1 MKIAVY
7 PGSFDPITNGHLDII
22 KRTSKLFDRL
32 YVLVS
37 VNSKKQY
44 VLSIEERRKIVE
56 KAVEGIDN
64 VVVASSSSLTLDFA
78 RSVDACAIIRG
89 VRSYKDFDAEMELF
103 QFNHTIDNNIET
115 ILLFPSA
122 NNLFLSSSR
131 IKELILFN
139 SSIDTYVPENVKEEI
154 YIKLKERLKS

>member
-22 KRTSKLFDRL
+22 KRASKLFDKL

-37 VNSKKQY
+37 VNSKKKY
-44 VLSIEERRKIVE
+44 LLSIEERKEIVE
-56 KAVEGIDN
+56 KSVKDLKNVE
-64 VVVASSSSLTLDFA
+64 VCSSSSLTLDFA
-78 RSVDACAIIRG
+78 RSVNACSIIRG

-103 QFNHTIDNNIET
+103 QFNHTIDNNIDT

-139 SSIDTYVPENVKEEI
+139 SSIDSYVPEVVKDEI
-154 YIKLKERLKS
+154 YNKLKERL

>member
-22 KRTSKLFDRL
+22 KRASKLFDKL

-37 VNSKKQY
+37 VNSKKKY
-44 VLSIEERRKIVE
+44 LLSIEERKEIVE
-56 KAVEGIDN
+56 KSVKDLKNVE
-64 VVVASSSSLTLDFA
+64 VRSSSSLTLDFA
-78 RSVDACAIIRG
+78 RSVNACSIVRG

-103 QFNHTIDNNIET
+103 QFNHTIDNNIDT

-139 SSIDTYVPENVKEEI
+139 SSIDSYVPKVVKDEI
-154 YIKLKERLKS
+154 YNKLKERLG

>member
-22 KRTSKLFDRL
+22 KRASKLFDKL

-37 VNSKKQY
+37 VNSKKKY
-44 VLSIEERRKIVE
+44 LLSIEERKEIVE
-56 KAVEGIDN
+56 KSVKDLKNVE
-64 VVVASSSSLTLDFA
+64 VCSSSSLTLDFA
-78 RSVDACAIIRG
+78 RSVNACSIVRG

-103 QFNHTIDNNIET
+103 HFNHTIDNNIDT

-139 SSIDTYVPENVKEEI
+139 SSIDSYVPKVVKDEI
-154 YIKLKERLKS
+154 YNKLKERLG

>member
-22 KRTSKLFDRL
+22 KRASKLFDKL

-37 VNSKKQY
+37 VNSKKKY
-44 VLSIEERRKIVE
+44 LLSIEERKEIVE
-56 KAVEGIDN
+56 KSVKDLKNVE
-64 VVVASSSSLTLDFA
+64 VCSSSSLTLDFA
-78 RSVDACAIIRG
+78 RSVNACSIVRG

-103 QFNHTIDNNIET
+103 QFNHTIDNNIDT

-139 SSIDTYVPENVKEEI
+139 SSIDSYVPKVVKDEI
-154 YIKLKERLKS
+154 YNKLKERLG

>member
-1 MKIAVY
+1 MKIDVY

-22 KRTSKLFDRL
+22 KRASKLFDKL

-37 VNSKKQY
+37 VNSKKKY
-44 VLSIEERRKIVE
+44 LLSIEERKEIVE
-56 KAVEGIDN
+56 KSVKDLKNVE
-64 VVVASSSSLTLDFA
+64 VRSSSSLTLDFA
-78 RSVDACAIIRG
+78 RSVNACSIVRG

-103 QFNHTIDNNIET
+103 QFNHTIDNNIDT

-139 SSIDTYVPENVKEEI
+139 SSIDSYVPKVVKDEI
-154 YIKLKERLKS
+154 YNKLKERLG